1 MRYRDLFP
9 GPRSNDFSVSSPRE
23 TESHQPAGAAVADA
37 MPANLDAKSLARWLR
52 GLPDG
57 DSKQG

>member
-9 GPRSNDFSVSSPRE
+9 GPRSTSLGVSDSSEVESNQAEGPAARE
-23 TESHQPAGAAVADA
+23 GTVVDA
-37 MPANLDAKSLARWLR
+37 ERLARWLR

-57 DSKQG
+57 RDSEPG